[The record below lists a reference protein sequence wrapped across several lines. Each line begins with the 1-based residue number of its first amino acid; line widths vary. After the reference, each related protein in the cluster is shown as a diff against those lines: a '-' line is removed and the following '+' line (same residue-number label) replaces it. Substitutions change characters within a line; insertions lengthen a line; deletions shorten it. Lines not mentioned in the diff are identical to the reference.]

1 MGNNT
6 NAVRISATIPA
17 HLAAY
22 LEQYQRTHK
31 LQTRSQ
37 ALTEAVLALR
47 ELELRL
53 GYEELG
59 RAQRNGEVT
68 YPSFDATD
76 GLDLE
81 DAGKWR

>member
-1 MGNNT
+1 MSNST
-6 NAVRISATIPA
+6 NAVRVSVTIPA
-17 HLAAY
+17 YLAAY
-22 LEQYQRTHK
+22 LEQYQLTHK
-31 LQTRSQ
+31 LETRSQ
-37 ALTEAVLALR
+37 VVTEAVLALR
-47 ELELRL
+47 ELELKR